1 MRDKEIVGLY
11 QAYLDVYSNSNEE
24 VEQLD
29 EDVQG
34 AVKGALEK
42 GANIMKTNPVLKAV
56 GSIIANPGRKTPTAT
71 SGGYRKEEVEELD
84 EVSDELV
91 EMLVTGAANKREM
104 EEQKI

>member
-34 AVKGALEK
+34 CSGKGCQHYEDQSCSQSSWLYYCSCQK
-42 GANIMKTNPVLKAV
+42 NPNSKKKKKLKMKFL
-56 GSIIANPGRKTPTAT
+56 
-71 SGGYRKEEVEELD
+71 
-84 EVSDELV
+84 
-91 EMLVTGAANKREM
+91 M
-104 EEQKI
+104 